1 MLGNTLG
8 TNWEPDENPL
18 GELRGNIMGTH
29 WKPNLKPD
37 CQLFW
42 LRFPSLLCSGPL
54 YLLCDI
60 CFLMQ
65 VKQLL
70 AILSKKSCMEVV
82 CVIQVATFF
91 FSFVVQLLI
100 VPTQSPLS
108 GRRSTYNIR
117 MCMKLDLVFKEGR
130 RGGDRPSFG
139 TKSCWQFQVCA
150 RN

>member
-1 MLGNTLG
+1 
-8 TNWEPDENPL
+8 
-18 GELRGNIMGTH
+18 
-29 WKPNLKPD
+29 
-37 CQLFW
+37 
-42 LRFPSLLCSGPL
+42 
-54 YLLCDI
+54 
-60 CFLMQ
+60 MQ

-117 MCMKLDLVFKEGR
+117 MCMKLDLVFEEGR
-130 RGGDRPSFG
+130 RGGTDLLLEPKVVGSFRCVLG
-139 TKSCWQFQVCA
+139 TRFRTGPQILTINNIIVHKCQQVFFF
-150 RN
+150 

>member
-1 MLGNTLG
+1 
-8 TNWEPDENPL
+8 
-18 GELRGNIMGTH
+18 
-29 WKPNLKPD
+29 
-37 CQLFW
+37 
-42 LRFPSLLCSGPL
+42 
-54 YLLCDI
+54 
-60 CFLMQ
+60 MQ

-130 RGGDRPSFG
+130 FGLGFQRRKGGPGTDLLLEPKVVGSFRCVLG
-139 TKSCWQFQVCA
+139 TRFRTGPQILTINNIIVHKCQQVFFF
-150 RN
+150 